1 MRVEPPRQGFLR
13 TFMAAFLFCLPKNS
27 YSTELRAMATDCMIQ
42 NPRDASLIALE
53 ALPHGQ
59 SDTGSPVGPEFPL
72 LEKWNQPRVNIH
84 RTFATFWSF
93 LVMGAND
100 AAYGVS

>member
-1 MRVEPPRQGFLR
+1 
-13 TFMAAFLFCLPKNS
+13 
-27 YSTELRAMATDCMIQ
+27 MATTHVIQ
-42 NPRDASLIALE
+42 KTRDSNLIALE
-53 ALPHGQ
+53 ALPHSL
-59 SDTGSPVGPEFPL
+59 SDTGSPLGPESFPL

-84 RTFATFWSF
+84 RTLATFWSF